1 MSNKTEH
8 YSRLQ
13 LEKMARRKTVVPQD
27 QTIRKLA
34 LEVLALRYG
43 QDIHEDALIEKAGRE
58 GWLYHQLAAALGI
71 TEGAARQRAVARGV
85 SLNQLKQRWSP
96 EDDALIAEMLAR
108 GLTAEQGMKEIPI
121 NRTVQAVKARMK
133 QHRKQA
139 K

>member
-34 LEVLALRYG
+34 LEVLTLRYG

-58 GWLYHQLAAALGI
+58 GWLYHQLATALGI

-85 SLNQLKQRWSP
+85 RLNQLKQRWSP
-96 EDDALIAEMLAR
+96 EDDALIAEMMAR